1 MSRPWYGWVVVGLWL
16 SSTLSGFVVIFNIGI
31 LLPSITEDMGLSPG
45 QQGLLGS
52 AAFWGNLFLAIP
64 LGWWTSRFSPKAVIA
79 STLALGTLLIVLQG
93 WSPAYAVLLMGR
105 LCFGVALL
113 AMEPPGAALISQWFP
128 PHRIVFVNSVANV
141 VFSLTMGLGL
151 LVTPLI
157 LEALGGNWRMSF
169 YVSGIVY
176 ALLTV
181 AWIAFGRD
189 RYRTPRR
196 SDEAAEEGAPA
207 APSTTLRSTLAHKDL
222 LLACIGMAGA
232 VLAWSAFLSFFP
244 SLMLDRYGV
253 SLNWS
258 GGLLAINLAV
268 GGLSGLVMAFVVART
283 RLVNPI
289 LVVIGLSM
297 TGGYAAMTLTGS
309 IPLLVLFAAISGLSG
324 AYFPLL
330 YSVAF
335 QLRGVTADRIPVAV
349 ATVMTAVSLGTLLGP
364 MLTGFLQEA
373 LGDLRLPLLIAS
385 AAGLT
390 LLPVGALISIGGPR
404 ENAAAGQDEVQDSM
418 APSEAA
424 KGNLT

>member
-31 LLPSITEDMGLSPG
+31 LLPSIAGDMGLSPG

-64 LGWWTSRFSPKAVIA
+64 LGWWTTRFSPKAVIA

-93 WSPAYAVLLMGR
+93 WSPAFAALLVGR
-105 LCFGVALL
+105 MCFGVVLM

-151 LVTPLI
+151 LATPLI
-157 LEALGGNWRMSF
+157 LGALGGDWRMSF
-169 YVSGIVY
+169 YVSGVVFG
-176 ALLTV
+176 LLTI
-181 AWIAFGRD
+181 AWLLFGRD
-189 RYRTPRR
+189 RHRTPRR
-196 SDEAAEEGAPA
+196 GAEVAGGTAPA
-207 APSTTLRSTLAHKDL
+207 APSASLRATLAHKDL

-258 GGLLAINLAV
+258 GALLAINLAV
-268 GGLSGLVMAFVVART
+268 GGVSGLVMAFVVSRT
-283 RLVNPI
+283 RMVNPI

-309 IPLLVLFAAISGLSG
+309 VPLLVLFAAISGLSG

-373 LGDLRLPLLIAS
+373 LGELRLPLLIAS
-385 AAGLT
+385 AAGLV
-390 LLPVGALISIGGPR
+390 LVPVGSLITLGHTGGT
-404 ENAAAGQDEVQDSM
+404 AAGQRGGAQDSM

-424 KGNLT
+424 SRELI

>member
-1 MSRPWYGWVVVGLWL
+1 MSRPWYGWVVGGLWL

-31 LLPSITEDMGLSPG
+31 LLPSIAGDMGLSPG

-64 LGWWTSRFSPKAVIA
+64 LGWWTTRFSPKAVIA

-93 WSPAYAVLLMGR
+93 WSPAFAALLVGR
-105 LCFGVALL
+105 MCFGVVLM

-151 LVTPLI
+151 LATPLI
-157 LEALGGNWRMSF
+157 LGALGGDWRMSF
-169 YVSGIVY
+169 YVSGVVFG
-176 ALLTV
+176 LLTI
-181 AWIAFGRD
+181 AWLLFGRD
-189 RYRTPRR
+189 RHRPPRR
-196 SDEAAEEGAPA
+196 GAEVAGGTAPA
-207 APSTTLRSTLAHKDL
+207 APSASLRATLAHKDL

-258 GGLLAINLAV
+258 GALLAINLAV
-268 GGLSGLVMAFVVART
+268 GGVSGLVMAFVVSRT
-283 RLVNPI
+283 RMVNPI

-309 IPLLVLFAAISGLSG
+309 VPLLVLFAAISGLSG

-373 LGDLRLPLLIAS
+373 LGELRLPLLIAS
-385 AAGLT
+385 AAGLV
-390 LLPVGALISIGGPR
+390 LVPVGSLITLGHTGGT
-404 ENAAAGQDEVQDSM
+404 AAGQRGGAQDSM

-424 KGNLT
+424 SRELI

>member
-31 LLPSITEDMGLSPG
+31 LLPSIAGDMGLSPG

-64 LGWWTSRFSPKAVIA
+64 LGWWTTRFSPKAVIA

-93 WSPAYAVLLMGR
+93 WSPAFAALLVGR
-105 LCFGVALL
+105 MCFGVVLM

-151 LVTPLI
+151 LATPLI
-157 LEALGGNWRMSF
+157 LGALGGDWRMSF
-169 YVSGIVY
+169 YVSGVVFG
-176 ALLTV
+176 LLTI
-181 AWIAFGRD
+181 AWLLFGRD
-189 RYRTPRR
+189 RHRPPRR
-196 SDEAAEEGAPA
+196 GAEVAGGTAPA
-207 APSTTLRSTLAHKDL
+207 APSASLRATLAHKDL

-258 GGLLAINLAV
+258 GALLAINLAV
-268 GGLSGLVMAFVVART
+268 GGVSGLVMAFVVSRT
-283 RLVNPI
+283 RMVNPI

-309 IPLLVLFAAISGLSG
+309 VPLLVLFAAISGLSG

-373 LGDLRLPLLIAS
+373 LGELRLPLLIAS
-385 AAGLT
+385 AAGLV
-390 LLPVGALISIGGPR
+390 LVPVGSLITLGHTGGT
-404 ENAAAGQDEVQDSM
+404 AAGQRGGAQDSM

-424 KGNLT
+424 SRELI

>member
-16 SSTLSGFVVIFNIGI
+16 SSTLSGFVIVFNIGI
-31 LLPSITEDMGLSPG
+31 LLPSIAEDMGLSPG

-64 LGWWTSRFSPKAVIA
+64 LGWWTTRFSPKAVIA
-79 STLALGTLLIVLQG
+79 STLALGTLLVVLQG
-93 WSPAYAVLLMGR
+93 WAPAFAVLLIGR
-105 LCFGVALL
+105 LCFGVVLL

-151 LVTPLI
+151 LATPLI
-157 LEALGGNWRMSF
+157 LGALGGDWRMSF
-169 YVSGIVY
+169 YVSGIVF
-176 ALLTV
+176 ALLTI
-181 AWIAFGRD
+181 AWLLFGRD
-189 RYRTPRR
+189 RHRTPRQGAGDGGGR
-196 SDEAAEEGAPA
+196 APA
-207 APSTTLRSTLAHKDL
+207 APSTTLRTTLAHKDL
-222 LLACIGMAGA
+222 LLACTGMAGA

-244 SLMLDRYGV
+244 SLMLERYGV

-258 GGLLAINLAV
+258 GALLAINLAV
-268 GGLSGLVMAFVVART
+268 GGLSGMVMAFVVSRT

-349 ATVMTAVSLGTLLGP
+349 ATVMAAVSLGTLLGP

-373 LGDLRLPLLIAS
+373 LGDLRLPLIIAS
-385 AAGLT
+385 GAGLV
-390 LLPVGALISIGGPR
+390 LLPVGSLITIRQTGEGAEGQR
-404 ENAAAGQDEVQDSM
+404 GDGQDPLS
-418 APSEAA
+418 PSEPATRE
-424 KGNLT
+424 LI

>member
-16 SSTLSGFVVIFNIGI
+16 SSTLSGFVVVFNIGI
-31 LLPSITEDMGLSPG
+31 LLPSIADDMGLSPG

-79 STLALGTLLIVLQG
+79 STLAIGTLLILLQG
-93 WSPAYAVLLMGR
+93 WSPAFAALLIGR
-105 LCFGVALL
+105 LCFGVVLM

-151 LVTPLI
+151 LATPLI
-157 LEALGGNWRMSF
+157 LGALGGDWRMSF
-169 YVSGIVY
+169 YVSGILF

-181 AWIAFGRD
+181 TWLLFGRD
-189 RYRTPRR
+189 RHRTHRQGAGAAGDRTP
-196 SDEAAEEGAPA
+196 AAS
-207 APSTTLRSTLAHKDL
+207 STTLRATMAHRDL
-222 LLACIGMAGA
+222 LLACLGMAGA

-258 GGLLAINLAV
+258 GALLAINLAV
-268 GGLSGLVMAFVVART
+268 GGVSGMVMAFVVSRT
-283 RLVNPI
+283 RLVNPV

-309 IPLLVLFAAISGLSG
+309 IPLLILFAAVSGLSG

-364 MLTGFLQEA
+364 LLTGFLQEA
-373 LGDLRLPLLIAS
+373 LGELRLPLLIAS
-385 AAGLT
+385 AAGLL
-390 LLPVGALISIGGPR
+390 LLPVGAFITVGHAGR
-404 ENAAAGQDEVQDSM
+404 GAAGQGSETQDSV
-418 APSEAA
+418 ASTEPATREPI
-424 KGNLT
+424 

>member
-16 SSTLSGFVVIFNIGI
+16 SSTLSGFVVVFNIGI
-31 LLPSITEDMGLSPG
+31 LLPSIADDMGLSPG
-45 QQGLLGS
+45 HQGLLGS

-79 STLALGTLLIVLQG
+79 STLALGTLLILLQG
-93 WSPAYAVLLMGR
+93 WSPAFAVLLIGR
-105 LCFGVALL
+105 LCFGVVLM

-151 LVTPLI
+151 LATPLI
-157 LEALGGNWRMSF
+157 LGALGGDWRMSF
-169 YVSGIVY
+169 YVSGTLF
-176 ALLTV
+176 ALLTI
-181 AWIAFGRD
+181 AWLLFGRD
-189 RYRTPRR
+189 RHRR
-196 SDEAAEEGAPA
+196 QRQGGEAAGDREPA
-207 APSTTLRSTLAHKDL
+207 TPSTTLRATMAHKDL
-222 LLACIGMAGA
+222 LLACLGMAGA

-258 GGLLAINLAV
+258 GALLAINLAV
-268 GGLSGLVMAFVVART
+268 GGVSGLVMAFVVART
-283 RLVNPI
+283 RRVNRI
-289 LVVIGLSM
+289 LVVIGVSM

-309 IPLLVLFAAISGLSG
+309 IPLLVLFAAVSGLSG

-373 LGDLRLPLLIAS
+373 FGELRLPLIIAS
-385 AAGLT
+385 ASGLL
-390 LLPVGALISIGGPR
+390 LLPVGAFITIGHARESAAEQPGEALDSVSPPGP
-404 ENAAAGQDEVQDSM
+404 
-418 APSEAA
+418 A
-424 KGNLT
+424 KKELT